1 MKQETNF
8 LTVYECPAGQTVT
21 VSGTQMVPAQA
32 TTIVS
37 FVHHQ
42 LATQKT
48 ILTLP
53 KTEYYT
59 THVTQ
64 SSSAATPV
72 MTGDNAS
79 KSVVYVQQVVSV
91 CPTTTLT
98 QYVVISTA
106 PPAPAQATATV
117 TATQGCNGVN
127 CPAAVSTTVKITIN
141 TVIPQQS
148 SAAQCNGVNCTA
160 ASSGMTTSAYATAS
174 VSQPLAYTGAG
185 SVVSVQGGVV
195 ALAAAVFSIFM
206 F

>member
-1 MKQETNF
+1 
-8 LTVYECPAGQTVT
+8 
-21 VSGTQMVPAQA
+21 MVPAQA
-32 TTIVS
+32 TTI
-37 FVHHQ
+37 
-42 LATQKT
+42 
-48 ILTLP
+48 
-53 KTEYYT
+53 TETYT
-59 THVTQ
+59 THITQ

-98 QYVVISTA
+98 QYVVVSTA

-148 SAAQCNGVNCTA
+148 AGAQCNGVNCPA
-160 ASSGMTTSAYATAS
+160 NKSGASSGMTTSAYATAS

-185 SVVSVQGGVV
+185 SVISVQGGVV